1 MKLFV
6 EVNSKDSL
14 QALLES
20 NASILVI
27 GLKGF
32 SGDRLY
38 SIDFDDLESMI
49 ELIHQHHKQVCLL
62 FPYIIL
68 QTQFQE
74 VSSQF
79 TKIANMNIDFIAC
92 GDVGLGYF
100 MRINHTSA
108 KLIYMNETMIANP
121 FDAQTFLESGYDLIT
136 PAMDITYDKKL
147 SFAKKMPSQALFQLC
162 GTHLISTSK
171 RPLLS
176 AYYNVIDT
184 PNAPKHV
191 KLREHNREQSYFGLE
206 DDQGFHVFHE
216 QLLVLDHPSFLQCD
230 YGYLSSLF
238 VPIEETLHWIH
249 LIKTHDF
256 TLENVSKSTI
266 FSVYSGLEETDK
278 GLEAGT

>member
-14 QALLES
+14 QPLLES

-32 SGDRLY
+32 SGERIY
-38 SIDFDDLESMI
+38 SVKFDELENII
-49 ELIHQHHKQVCLL
+49 ETIHQHHKQVCLL

-68 QTQFQE
+68 QTQFTE
-74 VSSQF
+74 YTSQL
-79 TKIANMNIDFIAC
+79 TKMASMNIDFIAC

-100 MRINHTSA
+100 LKMNQAHA

-121 FDAQTFLESGYDLIT
+121 FDAQAFLESGYDLIT
-136 PAMDITYDKKL
+136 PAMDITHDKKL
-147 SFAKKMPSQALFQLC
+147 SFAQKMPSQALFQLC

-176 AYYNVIDT
+176 AYYDVIET
-184 PNAPKHV
+184 PNAPKQV

-216 QLLVLDHPSFLQCD
+216 QLLVLDHPIFLQCE

-249 LIKTHDF
+249 LIATNDF
-256 TLENVSKSTI
+256 TLENVSKSTT

>member
-27 GLKGF
+27 GLKEF
-32 SGDRLY
+32 SGDRIY
-38 SIDFDDLESMI
+38 SVSFDELESI
-49 ELIHQHHKQVCLL
+49 INSIHQHHKKVCLL

-74 VSSQF
+74 YTSQLA
-79 TKIANMNIDFIAC
+79 KIARLNIDFIAC

-100 MRINHTSA
+100 MRLNQTNA
-108 KLIYMNETMIANP
+108 KLIFMNETMIANP

-147 SFAKKMPSQALFQLC
+147 SFAQKMPSQALFQIC
-162 GTHLISTSK
+162 GTHIISTSK

-176 AYYNVIDT
+176 AYYDVIET

-191 KLREHNREQSYFGLE
+191 KLREHNREQYYFGLE

-216 QLLVLDHPSFLQCD
+216 QLLVLDHPSFLSCE

-249 LIKTHDF
+249 LIESSEF
-256 TLENVSKSTI
+256 TFENVVKSTS
-266 FSVYSGLEETDK
+266 FSVYRGLEETDK

>member
-1 MKLFV
+1 MRLFV
-6 EVNSKDSL
+6 EVNSKESL
-14 QALLES
+14 QSLLTS

-27 GLKGF
+27 GLEGF
-32 SGDRLY
+32 SGERLY
-38 SIDFDDLESMI
+38 SVSFDELENVVQS
-49 ELIHQHHKQVCLL
+49 IHQHHKQVCLL
-62 FPYIIL
+62 FPYIVL
-68 QTQFQE
+68 QTQFQHYTP
-74 VSSQF
+74 QL
-79 TKIANMNIDFIAC
+79 TTLAAMNIDFIAC

-100 MRINHTSA
+100 LRMNNTSA

-147 SFAKKMPSQALFQLC
+147 SFAQKIPSQALFQLC

-176 AYYNVIDT
+176 AYYDVIKT
-184 PNAPKHV
+184 PGASKHV
-191 KLREHNREQSYFGLE
+191 KLREHNREQSYLGLE

-216 QLLVLDHPSFLQCD
+216 QLLVLDHPIFLACE

-238 VPIEETLHWIH
+238 VPVEETLHWIE
-249 LIKTHDF
+249 LIKSNEF
-256 TLENVSKSTI
+256 TIENVAHSSSFT
-266 FSVYSGLEETDK
+266 VYSGLEETDK